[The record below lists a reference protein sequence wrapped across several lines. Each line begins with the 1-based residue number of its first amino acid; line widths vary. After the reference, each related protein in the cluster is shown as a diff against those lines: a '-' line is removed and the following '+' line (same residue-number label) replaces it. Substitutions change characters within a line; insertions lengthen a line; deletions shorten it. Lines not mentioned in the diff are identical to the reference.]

1 MATAVELFECEKAV
15 TIREIAAEASRLTGL
30 RVTPAIVRK
39 IRRGLSAEY
48 PQQHMD
54 HIDQQRNPWLPNGHV
69 ANTGRIGP
77 SYTFND
83 FRARQLLRAV
93 VQHVQAKFTTPPGLV
108 LADSLFGFF

>member
-39 IRRGLSAEY
+39 IRRGLAACY
-48 PQQHMD
+48 PRPRMD

-93 VQHVQAKFTTPPGLV
+93 VQHVQAKFTTPTGLALV
-108 LADSLFGFF
+108 DSPFGFF